1 MANRILTFPRTFFG
15 EKPTVPARP
24 SPSAEEAAW
33 NRRPRRGLHLITPG
47 AAPALPAFD
56 VDAAAQMSLQVSAAV
71 SQVDQEIERQAS
83 RQHLQQ
89 LFRRSTDVP
98 NLTAS
103 PCIP

>member
-1 MANRILTFPRTFFG
+1 MANRILTFPRRFFR
-15 EKPTVPARP
+15 EESAVPVRP

-56 VDAAAQMSLQVSAAV
+56 VDAAAQMSLQVSAAI

-83 RQHLQQ
+83 RQGLQQ
-89 LFRRSTDVP
+89 LLRRCTDAPSLTSSTC
-98 NLTAS
+98 LS
-103 PCIP
+103 